1 MGISNVLEL
10 LGGVALFLFGMALMG
25 DSLKKVAGN
34 KLELIL
40 FRLSSTPL
48 KGILLGTGVTAVIQS
63 SSATSVMVV
72 GFVNSG
78 MMKVRQAIG
87 VVMGAIIGTSI
98 TGWIICLSDIGGG
111 SSGWLELLSTDTLT
125 AVIAVIGI
133 VLLVLLAL
141 LILTVLAV
149 LFVPIR
155 YRASGEK
162 EADRIEG
169 VAAVSFL
176 YPILSFKWQRTGNEN
191 RWALRLLGVRLKS
204 SRKAD
209 KDKAAEP
216 EKTEKGKAAE
226 PVKEEAKQPVIS
238 NAQNAETGN
247 AAQQTG
253 ENGTQETDRASS
265 ETGSA
270 GDKTSEKRAADK
282 QEKGTET
289 KARFTISGLCDKM
302 ENIRDNVEYYKE
314 RLTAEEN
321 RLFLKRTKERIFA
334 VLKSIK
340 PKVLTAR
347 IVCGTGSPDT
357 TGYVCAVY
365 GMLYPVIEDRISF
378 TADFENKVLDGEL
391 SVKGKVR
398 VATLVRH
405 GIKILLD
412 KQLKVFLKEMKRED

>member
-1 MGISNVLEL
+1 MQSGETAGLGIFYPKGYNNMWHV
-10 LGGVALFLFGMALMG
+10 
-25 DSLKKVAGN
+25 
-34 KLELIL
+34 IL
-40 FRLSSTPL
+40 Q
-48 KGILLGTGVTAVIQS
+48 IL
-63 SSATSVMVV
+63 
-72 GFVNSG
+72 
-78 MMKVRQAIG
+78 
-87 VVMGAIIGTSI
+87 
-98 TGWIICLSDIGGG
+98 
-111 SSGWLELLSTDTLT
+111 
-125 AVIAVIGI
+125 AVIGI

-176 YPILSFKWQRTGNEN
+176 YPFLSFKWQRAGNEN
-191 RWALRLLGVRLKS
+191 RWALRLLGIKLKS

-209 KDKAAEP
+209 KGKVAEP
-216 EKTEKGKAAE
+216 EKTDKGKVAEPEKTDKGKAEETAQAAKPEKAAE
-226 PVKEEAKQPVIS
+226 PVKEEKQPATPSV
-238 NAQNAETGN
+238 QNAEAKD
-247 AAQQTG
+247 AARQAEET
-253 ENGTQETDRASS
+253 GTQKTDRGSS
-265 ETGSA
+265 E
-270 GDKTSEKRAADK
+270 K
-282 QEKGTET
+282 

-302 ENIRDNVEYYKE
+302 EKIRDNVEYYKE

-347 IVCGTGSPDT
+347 VVCGTGSPDT

>member
-1 MGISNVLEL
+1 MQSGETAGLGIFYPKGYNNMWHV
-10 LGGVALFLFGMALMG
+10 
-25 DSLKKVAGN
+25 
-34 KLELIL
+34 IL
-40 FRLSSTPL
+40 Q
-48 KGILLGTGVTAVIQS
+48 IL
-63 SSATSVMVV
+63 
-72 GFVNSG
+72 
-78 MMKVRQAIG
+78 
-87 VVMGAIIGTSI
+87 
-98 TGWIICLSDIGGG
+98 
-111 SSGWLELLSTDTLT
+111 
-125 AVIAVIGI
+125 AVIGI

-176 YPILSFKWQRTGNEN
+176 YPFLSFKWQRAGNEN
-191 RWALRLLGVRLKS
+191 RWALRLLGIKLKS

-209 KDKAAEP
+209 KGKVAEP
-216 EKTEKGKAAE
+216 EKTDKGKAEETAQAAKPEKAAE
-226 PVKEEAKQPVIS
+226 PVKEEKQPATPSV
-238 NAQNAETGN
+238 QNAEAED
-247 AAQQTG
+247 AARQAEKT
-253 ENGTQETDRASS
+253 GTQETDRGSS
-265 ETGSA
+265 E
-270 GDKTSEKRAADK
+270 K
-282 QEKGTET
+282 

-347 IVCGTGSPDT
+347 VVCGTGSPDT

>member
-1 MGISNVLEL
+1 MQSGETAGLGIFYPKGYNNMWHV
-10 LGGVALFLFGMALMG
+10 
-25 DSLKKVAGN
+25 
-34 KLELIL
+34 IL
-40 FRLSSTPL
+40 Q
-48 KGILLGTGVTAVIQS
+48 IL
-63 SSATSVMVV
+63 
-72 GFVNSG
+72 
-78 MMKVRQAIG
+78 
-87 VVMGAIIGTSI
+87 
-98 TGWIICLSDIGGG
+98 
-111 SSGWLELLSTDTLT
+111 
-125 AVIAVIGI
+125 AVIGI

-176 YPILSFKWQRTGNEN
+176 YPFLSFKWQRAGNEN
-191 RWALRLLGVRLKS
+191 RWALRLLGIKLKS

-209 KDKAAEP
+209 KGKVAEP
-216 EKTEKGKAAE
+216 EKTDKGKAEETAQAAKPEKAAE
-226 PVKEEAKQPVIS
+226 PVKEEKQPATPSV
-238 NAQNAETGN
+238 QNAEAED
-247 AAQQTG
+247 AARQAEKT
-253 ENGTQETDRASS
+253 GTQETDRGSS
-265 ETGSA
+265 E
-270 GDKTSEKRAADK
+270 K
-282 QEKGTET
+282 

-302 ENIRDNVEYYKE
+302 EKIRDNVEYYKE

-347 IVCGTGSPDT
+347 VVCGTGSPDT

>member
-1 MGISNVLEL
+1 MQSGETAGLGIFYPKGYNNMWHV
-10 LGGVALFLFGMALMG
+10 
-25 DSLKKVAGN
+25 
-34 KLELIL
+34 IL
-40 FRLSSTPL
+40 Q
-48 KGILLGTGVTAVIQS
+48 IL
-63 SSATSVMVV
+63 
-72 GFVNSG
+72 
-78 MMKVRQAIG
+78 
-87 VVMGAIIGTSI
+87 
-98 TGWIICLSDIGGG
+98 
-111 SSGWLELLSTDTLT
+111 
-125 AVIAVIGI
+125 AVIGI

-176 YPILSFKWQRTGNEN
+176 YPFLSFKWQRAGNEN
-191 RWALRLLGVRLKS
+191 RWALRLLGIKLKGS
-204 SRKAD
+204 PKVD
-209 KDKAAEP
+209 KGKTTEP

-226 PVKEEAKQPVIS
+226 PEKTDKGKAEETAQAAKPEKAAEPVKEEKQPATPRV
-238 NAQNAETGN
+238 QNAEAED
-247 AAQQTG
+247 AARQAEET
-253 ENGTQETDRASS
+253 GTQKTDWVSS
-265 ETGSA
+265 E
-270 GDKTSEKRAADK
+270 K
-282 QEKGTET
+282 

-302 ENIRDNVEYYKE
+302 EKIRDNVEYYKE

-347 IVCGTGSPDT
+347 VVCGTGSPDT

-398 VATLVRH
+398 VVTLVRH

>member
-1 MGISNVLEL
+1 MWHV
-10 LGGVALFLFGMALMG
+10 
-25 DSLKKVAGN
+25 
-34 KLELIL
+34 IL
-40 FRLSSTPL
+40 Q
-48 KGILLGTGVTAVIQS
+48 IL
-63 SSATSVMVV
+63 
-72 GFVNSG
+72 
-78 MMKVRQAIG
+78 
-87 VVMGAIIGTSI
+87 
-98 TGWIICLSDIGGG
+98 
-111 SSGWLELLSTDTLT
+111 
-125 AVIAVIGI
+125 AVIGI

-141 LILTVLAV
+141 LILTVLVV

-176 YPILSFKWQRTGNEN
+176 YPLLSFKWQRAGNEN
-191 RWALRLLGVRLKS
+191 RWALRLLGIKLKS
-204 SRKAD
+204 SPKVD
-209 KDKAAEP
+209 KGKTTEP
-216 EKTEKGKAAE
+216 EKTEKGKVAEPEKTDKGKAEETAQAAKPEKAAE
-226 PVKEEAKQPVIS
+226 PVNEEKQPATPSV
-238 NAQNAETGN
+238 QNAEAED
-247 AAQQTG
+247 AARQAEET
-253 ENGTQETDRASS
+253 GTQKTDRVSS
-265 ETGSA
+265 E
-270 GDKTSEKRAADK
+270 K
-282 QEKGTET
+282 
-289 KARFTISGLCDKM
+289 KARFTIFGLCDKM

-347 IVCGTGSPDT
+347 VVCGTGSPDT

-398 VATLVRH
+398 VVTLVRH

>member
-1 MGISNVLEL
+1 MQSGETAGLGIFYPKGYNNMWHV
-10 LGGVALFLFGMALMG
+10 
-25 DSLKKVAGN
+25 
-34 KLELIL
+34 IL
-40 FRLSSTPL
+40 Q
-48 KGILLGTGVTAVIQS
+48 IL
-63 SSATSVMVV
+63 
-72 GFVNSG
+72 
-78 MMKVRQAIG
+78 
-87 VVMGAIIGTSI
+87 
-98 TGWIICLSDIGGG
+98 
-111 SSGWLELLSTDTLT
+111 
-125 AVIAVIGI
+125 AVIGI

-176 YPILSFKWQRTGNEN
+176 YPFLSFKWQHAGNEN
-191 RWALRLLGVRLKS
+191 RWALRLLGIKLKGS
-204 SRKAD
+204 PKVD
-209 KDKAAEP
+209 KGKTTEP
-216 EKTEKGKAAE
+216 EKTEKGKVAEPEKTDKGKAEETAQAAKPE
-226 PVKEEAKQPVIS
+226 KAAKPVKEEKQPATPSV
-238 NAQNAETGN
+238 QNAEAED
-247 AAQQTG
+247 AARQAEET
-253 ENGTQETDRASS
+253 GTQETDRVSS
-265 ETGSA
+265 E
-270 GDKTSEKRAADK
+270 K
-282 QEKGTET
+282 

-302 ENIRDNVEYYKE
+302 EKIRDNVEYYKE

-321 RLFLKRTKERIFA
+321 QLFLKRTKERIFA

-347 IVCGTGSPDT
+347 VVCGTGSPDT

-378 TADFENKVLDGEL
+378 TADFEKKVLDGEL

-398 VATLVRH
+398 VVTLVRH

>member
-1 MGISNVLEL
+1 MQSGETAGLGIFYPKGYNNMWHV
-10 LGGVALFLFGMALMG
+10 
-25 DSLKKVAGN
+25 
-34 KLELIL
+34 IL
-40 FRLSSTPL
+40 Q
-48 KGILLGTGVTAVIQS
+48 IL
-63 SSATSVMVV
+63 
-72 GFVNSG
+72 
-78 MMKVRQAIG
+78 
-87 VVMGAIIGTSI
+87 
-98 TGWIICLSDIGGG
+98 
-111 SSGWLELLSTDTLT
+111 
-125 AVIAVIGI
+125 AVIGI

-176 YPILSFKWQRTGNEN
+176 YPFLSFKWQHAGNEN
-191 RWALRLLGVRLKS
+191 RWALRLLGIKLKS

-209 KDKAAEP
+209 KGKVAEP
-216 EKTEKGKAAE
+216 EKTDKGKAEETAQAAKPEKAAE
-226 PVKEEAKQPVIS
+226 PVKEEKQPATPSV
-238 NAQNAETGN
+238 QNAEAED
-247 AAQQTG
+247 AARQAEET
-253 ENGTQETDRASS
+253 GTQETDRVSS
-265 ETGSA
+265 E
-270 GDKTSEKRAADK
+270 K
-282 QEKGTET
+282 

-340 PKVLTAR
+340 PTVLTAR

>member
-1 MGISNVLEL
+1 MQSGETAGLGIFYPKGYNNMWHV
-10 LGGVALFLFGMALMG
+10 
-25 DSLKKVAGN
+25 
-34 KLELIL
+34 IL
-40 FRLSSTPL
+40 Q
-48 KGILLGTGVTAVIQS
+48 IL
-63 SSATSVMVV
+63 
-72 GFVNSG
+72 
-78 MMKVRQAIG
+78 
-87 VVMGAIIGTSI
+87 
-98 TGWIICLSDIGGG
+98 
-111 SSGWLELLSTDTLT
+111 
-125 AVIAVIGI
+125 AVIGI

-191 RWALRLLGVRLKS
+191 RWALRLLGIRLKS

-216 EKTEKGKAAE
+216 EKGKAAE
-226 PVKEEAKQPVIS
+226 PVKEEKQPATSSV
-238 NAQNAETGN
+238 QNAEDGN
-247 AAQQTG
+247 AAQQTK

-282 QEKGTET
+282 QKKDTEK

>member
-1 MGISNVLEL
+1 MQSGETAGLGIFYPKGYNNMWHV
-10 LGGVALFLFGMALMG
+10 
-25 DSLKKVAGN
+25 
-34 KLELIL
+34 IL
-40 FRLSSTPL
+40 Q
-48 KGILLGTGVTAVIQS
+48 IL
-63 SSATSVMVV
+63 
-72 GFVNSG
+72 
-78 MMKVRQAIG
+78 
-87 VVMGAIIGTSI
+87 
-98 TGWIICLSDIGGG
+98 
-111 SSGWLELLSTDTLT
+111 
-125 AVIAVIGI
+125 AVIGI

-191 RWALRLLGVRLKS
+191 RWALRLLGIRLKS

-216 EKTEKGKAAE
+216 EKTDKGKVAEPEKADKGKAEETDKAAKPE
-226 PVKEEAKQPVIS
+226 KAAKPVKEEKQPATPSV
-238 NAQNAETGN
+238 QNAEAED
-247 AAQQTG
+247 AAQQAEET
-253 ENGTQETDRASS
+253 GTQETDRGSS

-282 QEKGTET
+282 QEKGTEK

>member
-1 MGISNVLEL
+1 MQSGETAGLGIFYPKGYNNMWHV
-10 LGGVALFLFGMALMG
+10 
-25 DSLKKVAGN
+25 
-34 KLELIL
+34 IL
-40 FRLSSTPL
+40 Q
-48 KGILLGTGVTAVIQS
+48 IL
-63 SSATSVMVV
+63 
-72 GFVNSG
+72 
-78 MMKVRQAIG
+78 
-87 VVMGAIIGTSI
+87 
-98 TGWIICLSDIGGG
+98 
-111 SSGWLELLSTDTLT
+111 
-125 AVIAVIGI
+125 AVIGI

-176 YPILSFKWQRTGNEN
+176 YPLLSFKWQRAGNEN
-191 RWALRLLGVRLKS
+191 RWALRLLGIKLKGS
-204 SRKAD
+204 PKAD
-209 KDKAAEP
+209 KAKAAEP
-216 EKTEKGKAAE
+216 EKTEKGKTAEPEKTEKGKADKGKAGKPEKAAE
-226 PVKEEAKQPVIS
+226 PVEEVKQP
-238 NAQNAETGN
+238 APAAET
-247 AAQQTG
+247 AEKRETAQQQT
-253 ENGTQETDRASS
+253 EETGTQKTDRASS
-265 ETGSA
+265 E
-270 GDKTSEKRAADK
+270 K
-282 QEKGTET
+282 

-347 IVCGTGSPDT
+347 VVCGTGSPDT

-398 VATLVRH
+398 VATLLRY

>member
-1 MGISNVLEL
+1 MQSGETAGLGIFYPKGYNNMWHV
-10 LGGVALFLFGMALMG
+10 
-25 DSLKKVAGN
+25 
-34 KLELIL
+34 IL
-40 FRLSSTPL
+40 Q
-48 KGILLGTGVTAVIQS
+48 IL
-63 SSATSVMVV
+63 
-72 GFVNSG
+72 
-78 MMKVRQAIG
+78 
-87 VVMGAIIGTSI
+87 
-98 TGWIICLSDIGGG
+98 
-111 SSGWLELLSTDTLT
+111 
-125 AVIAVIGI
+125 AVIGI

-169 VAAVSFL
+169 VAVVSFL
-176 YPILSFKWQRTGNEN
+176 YPFLSFKWQRAGNEN
-191 RWALRLLGVRLKS
+191 RWALRLLGIKLKGS
-204 SRKAD
+204 PKVD
-209 KDKAAEP
+209 KGKTTEP
-216 EKTEKGKAAE
+216 EKTEKGKVAEPEKTDKGKAEETAQAAKPEKAAE
-226 PVKEEAKQPVIS
+226 PVKEEKQPATPNV
-238 NAQNAETGN
+238 QNAEAED
-247 AAQQTG
+247 AARQAEET
-253 ENGTQETDRASS
+253 GTQKTDRVSS
-265 ETGSA
+265 E
-270 GDKTSEKRAADK
+270 K
-282 QEKGTET
+282 

-347 IVCGTGSPDT
+347 VVCGTGSPDT

-398 VATLVRH
+398 VVTLVRH

>member
-1 MGISNVLEL
+1 MQSGETAGLGIFYPKGYNNMWHV
-10 LGGVALFLFGMALMG
+10 
-25 DSLKKVAGN
+25 
-34 KLELIL
+34 IL
-40 FRLSSTPL
+40 Q
-48 KGILLGTGVTAVIQS
+48 IL
-63 SSATSVMVV
+63 
-72 GFVNSG
+72 
-78 MMKVRQAIG
+78 
-87 VVMGAIIGTSI
+87 
-98 TGWIICLSDIGGG
+98 
-111 SSGWLELLSTDTLT
+111 
-125 AVIAVIGI
+125 AVIGI

-176 YPILSFKWQRTGNEN
+176 YPLLSFKWQRAGNEN
-191 RWALRLLGVRLKS
+191 RWALRLLGIKLKS

-209 KDKAAEP
+209 KAKAAKPEKADKGKTAEP
-216 EKTEKGKAAE
+216 EKTDKGKTAEPEKTDKGKAEEAAKADKGKAVKTEKAAE
-226 PVKEEAKQPVIS
+226 PVKEAKQPAPADAENAEKRE
-238 NAQNAETGN
+238 NAQ
-247 AAQQTG
+247 QQTE
-253 ENGTQETDRASS
+253 ENGTQKTDRASS
-265 ETGSA
+265 E
-270 GDKTSEKRAADK
+270 K
-282 QEKGTET
+282 

-347 IVCGTGSPDT
+347 VVCGTGSPDT

-398 VATLVRH
+398 VATLLRY

>member
-1 MGISNVLEL
+1 MQSGETAGLGIFYPKGYNNMWHV
-10 LGGVALFLFGMALMG
+10 
-25 DSLKKVAGN
+25 
-34 KLELIL
+34 IL
-40 FRLSSTPL
+40 Q
-48 KGILLGTGVTAVIQS
+48 IL
-63 SSATSVMVV
+63 
-72 GFVNSG
+72 
-78 MMKVRQAIG
+78 
-87 VVMGAIIGTSI
+87 
-98 TGWIICLSDIGGG
+98 
-111 SSGWLELLSTDTLT
+111 
-125 AVIAVIGI
+125 AVIGI

-141 LILTVLAV
+141 LILTVLVV

-176 YPILSFKWQRTGNEN
+176 YPFLSFKWQRAGNEN
-191 RWALRLLGVRLKS
+191 RWALRLLGIKLKGS
-204 SRKAD
+204 PKVD
-209 KDKAAEP
+209 KGKTTEP
-216 EKTEKGKAAE
+216 EKTEKGKVAEPEKTDKGKAEETAQAAKPEKAAE
-226 PVKEEAKQPVIS
+226 PVKEEKQPATPSV
-238 NAQNAETGN
+238 QNAEAED
-247 AAQQTG
+247 AARQAEET
-253 ENGTQETDRASS
+253 GTQETDRGSS
-265 ETGSA
+265 E
-270 GDKTSEKRAADK
+270 K
-282 QEKGTET
+282 

-302 ENIRDNVEYYKE
+302 EKIRDNVEYYKE

-347 IVCGTGSPDT
+347 VVCGTGSPDT

>member
-1 MGISNVLEL
+1 MQSGETAGLGIFYPKGYNNMWHV
-10 LGGVALFLFGMALMG
+10 
-25 DSLKKVAGN
+25 
-34 KLELIL
+34 IL
-40 FRLSSTPL
+40 Q
-48 KGILLGTGVTAVIQS
+48 IL
-63 SSATSVMVV
+63 
-72 GFVNSG
+72 
-78 MMKVRQAIG
+78 
-87 VVMGAIIGTSI
+87 
-98 TGWIICLSDIGGG
+98 
-111 SSGWLELLSTDTLT
+111 
-125 AVIAVIGI
+125 AVIGI

-176 YPILSFKWQRTGNEN
+176 YPFLSFKWQRAGNEN
-191 RWALRLLGVRLKS
+191 RWALRLLGIKLKS

-209 KDKAAEP
+209 KGKVAEP
-216 EKTEKGKAAE
+216 EKTDKGKAEETAQAAKPE
-226 PVKEEAKQPVIS
+226 KAADPVKEEKQPATPSV
-238 NAQNAETGN
+238 QNAEAED
-247 AAQQTG
+247 AARQAEET
-253 ENGTQETDRASS
+253 GTQKMDRGSS
-265 ETGSA
+265 E
-270 GDKTSEKRAADK
+270 K
-282 QEKGTET
+282 

-302 ENIRDNVEYYKE
+302 EKIRDNVEYYKE
-314 RLTAEEN
+314 RLTVEEN

-347 IVCGTGSPDT
+347 VVCGTGSPDT

-398 VATLVRH
+398 VVTLVRH
-405 GIKILLD
+405 GIKD
-412 KQLKVFLKEMKRED
+412 RKSVV

>member
-1 MGISNVLEL
+1 MQSGETAGLGIFYPKGYNNMWHV
-10 LGGVALFLFGMALMG
+10 
-25 DSLKKVAGN
+25 
-34 KLELIL
+34 IL
-40 FRLSSTPL
+40 Q
-48 KGILLGTGVTAVIQS
+48 IL
-63 SSATSVMVV
+63 
-72 GFVNSG
+72 
-78 MMKVRQAIG
+78 
-87 VVMGAIIGTSI
+87 
-98 TGWIICLSDIGGG
+98 
-111 SSGWLELLSTDTLT
+111 
-125 AVIAVIGI
+125 AVIGI

-176 YPILSFKWQRTGNEN
+176 YPFLSFKWQRADNEN
-191 RWALRLLGVRLKS
+191 RWALRLLGIKLNGSPKV
-204 SRKAD
+204 D
-209 KDKAAEP
+209 KGKTTEP
-216 EKTEKGKAAE
+216 EKTEKGKVAEPEKTDKGKAEETAQAAKPEKAAE
-226 PVKEEAKQPVIS
+226 PVKEEKQPATPNV
-238 NAQNAETGN
+238 QNAEAED
-247 AAQQTG
+247 AARQAEET
-253 ENGTQETDRASS
+253 GTQKTDRVSS
-265 ETGSA
+265 E
-270 GDKTSEKRAADK
+270 K
-282 QEKGTET
+282 

-302 ENIRDNVEYYKE
+302 EKIRDNVEYYKE

-347 IVCGTGSPDT
+347 VVCGTGSPDT

-398 VATLVRH
+398 VVTLVRH

>member
-1 MGISNVLEL
+1 MQSGETAGLGIFYPKGYNNMWHV
-10 LGGVALFLFGMALMG
+10 
-25 DSLKKVAGN
+25 
-34 KLELIL
+34 IL
-40 FRLSSTPL
+40 Q
-48 KGILLGTGVTAVIQS
+48 IL
-63 SSATSVMVV
+63 
-72 GFVNSG
+72 
-78 MMKVRQAIG
+78 
-87 VVMGAIIGTSI
+87 
-98 TGWIICLSDIGGG
+98 
-111 SSGWLELLSTDTLT
+111 
-125 AVIAVIGI
+125 AVIGI

-176 YPILSFKWQRTGNEN
+176 YPFLSFKWQRAGNEN
-191 RWALRLLGVRLKS
+191 RWALRLLGIKLKGS
-204 SRKAD
+204 PKVD
-209 KDKAAEP
+209 KGKTTEP
-216 EKTEKGKAAE
+216 EKTEKGKVAEPKKTDKGKAEETAQAAKPEKAAE
-226 PVKEEAKQPVIS
+226 PVKEEKQPATPSV
-238 NAQNAETGN
+238 QNAEAED
-247 AAQQTG
+247 AARQAEET
-253 ENGTQETDRASS
+253 GTQETDRVSS
-265 ETGSA
+265 E
-270 GDKTSEKRAADK
+270 K
-282 QEKGTET
+282 

-347 IVCGTGSPDT
+347 VVCGTGSPDT
-357 TGYVCAVY
+357 AGYVCAVY

>member
-1 MGISNVLEL
+1 MQSGETAGLGIFCPKGYNNMWHV
-10 LGGVALFLFGMALMG
+10 
-25 DSLKKVAGN
+25 
-34 KLELIL
+34 IL
-40 FRLSSTPL
+40 Q
-48 KGILLGTGVTAVIQS
+48 IL
-63 SSATSVMVV
+63 
-72 GFVNSG
+72 
-78 MMKVRQAIG
+78 
-87 VVMGAIIGTSI
+87 
-98 TGWIICLSDIGGG
+98 
-111 SSGWLELLSTDTLT
+111 
-125 AVIAVIGI
+125 AVIGI

-176 YPILSFKWQRTGNEN
+176 YPFLSFKWQRAGNEN
-191 RWALRLLGVRLKS
+191 RWALRLLGIKLKGS
-204 SRKAD
+204 PKVD
-209 KDKAAEP
+209 KGKTTEP
-216 EKTEKGKAAE
+216 EKTEKGKVAEPEKTDKGKAEETAQAAK
-226 PVKEEAKQPVIS
+226 PVKEEKQPATPSV
-238 NAQNAETGN
+238 QNAEAED
-247 AAQQTG
+247 AARQAEKT
-253 ENGTQETDRASS
+253 GTQETDRGSS
-265 ETGSA
+265 E
-270 GDKTSEKRAADK
+270 K
-282 QEKGTET
+282 

-347 IVCGTGSPDT
+347 VVCGTGSPDT

-365 GMLYPVIEDRISF
+365 SMLYPVIEDRISF

-398 VATLVRH
+398 VVTLVRH

>member
-1 MGISNVLEL
+1 MQSGETAGLGIFYPKGYNNMWHV
-10 LGGVALFLFGMALMG
+10 
-25 DSLKKVAGN
+25 
-34 KLELIL
+34 IL
-40 FRLSSTPL
+40 Q
-48 KGILLGTGVTAVIQS
+48 IL
-63 SSATSVMVV
+63 
-72 GFVNSG
+72 
-78 MMKVRQAIG
+78 
-87 VVMGAIIGTSI
+87 
-98 TGWIICLSDIGGG
+98 
-111 SSGWLELLSTDTLT
+111 
-125 AVIAVIGI
+125 AVIGI

-155 YRASGEK
+155 YRVSGEK

-176 YPILSFKWQRTGNEN
+176 YPFLSFKWQRAGNEN
-191 RWALRLLGVRLKS
+191 RWALRLLGIKLKS

-209 KDKAAEP
+209 KGKVAEP
-216 EKTEKGKAAE
+216 EKTDKGKAEETAQAAKPEKAAE
-226 PVKEEAKQPVIS
+226 PVKEEKQPATPSV
-238 NAQNAETGN
+238 QNAEAED
-247 AAQQTG
+247 AARQAEET
-253 ENGTQETDRASS
+253 GTQETDRVSS
-265 ETGSA
+265 E
-270 GDKTSEKRAADK
+270 K
-282 QEKGTET
+282 

-302 ENIRDNVEYYKE
+302 EKIRDNVEYYKE

-347 IVCGTGSPDT
+347 VVCGTGSPDT

>member
-1 MGISNVLEL
+1 MQSGETAGLGIFYPKGYNNMWHV
-10 LGGVALFLFGMALMG
+10 
-25 DSLKKVAGN
+25 
-34 KLELIL
+34 IL
-40 FRLSSTPL
+40 Q
-48 KGILLGTGVTAVIQS
+48 IL
-63 SSATSVMVV
+63 
-72 GFVNSG
+72 
-78 MMKVRQAIG
+78 
-87 VVMGAIIGTSI
+87 
-98 TGWIICLSDIGGG
+98 
-111 SSGWLELLSTDTLT
+111 
-125 AVIAVIGI
+125 AVIGI

-176 YPILSFKWQRTGNEN
+176 YPFLSFKWQRAGNEN
-191 RWALRLLGVRLKS
+191 RWALRLLGIKLKGS
-204 SRKAD
+204 PKVD
-209 KDKAAEP
+209 KGKTTEP
-216 EKTEKGKAAE
+216 EKTEKGKVAEPEKTDKGKAEETAQAAKPEKAAE
-226 PVKEEAKQPVIS
+226 PVKEEKQPATPSV
-238 NAQNAETGN
+238 QNAEAED
-247 AAQQTG
+247 AARQAEET
-253 ENGTQETDRASS
+253 GTQETDRVSS
-265 ETGSA
+265 E
-270 GDKTSEKRAADK
+270 K
-282 QEKGTET
+282 

-347 IVCGTGSPDT
+347 VVCGTGSPDT

>member
-1 MGISNVLEL
+1 MQSGETAGLGIFYPKGYNNMWHV
-10 LGGVALFLFGMALMG
+10 
-25 DSLKKVAGN
+25 
-34 KLELIL
+34 IL
-40 FRLSSTPL
+40 Q
-48 KGILLGTGVTAVIQS
+48 IL
-63 SSATSVMVV
+63 
-72 GFVNSG
+72 
-78 MMKVRQAIG
+78 
-87 VVMGAIIGTSI
+87 
-98 TGWIICLSDIGGG
+98 
-111 SSGWLELLSTDTLT
+111 
-125 AVIAVIGI
+125 AVIGI

-176 YPILSFKWQRTGNEN
+176 YPFLSFKWQRAGNEN
-191 RWALRLLGVRLKS
+191 RWALRLLGIKLKGS
-204 SRKAD
+204 PKVD
-209 KDKAAEP
+209 KGKTTEP
-216 EKTEKGKAAE
+216 EKTEKGKVAEPEKTDKGKAEETAQAAKPEKAAE
-226 PVKEEAKQPVIS
+226 PVKEEKQPATPNV
-238 NAQNAETGN
+238 QNAEAED
-247 AAQQTG
+247 AARQAEET
-253 ENGTQETDRASS
+253 GTQETDRASS
-265 ETGSA
+265 EKK
-270 GDKTSEKRAADK
+270 D
-282 QEKGTET
+282 
-289 KARFTISGLCDKM
+289 RFTISGLCDKM
-302 ENIRDNVEYYKE
+302 EKIRDNVEYYKE

-347 IVCGTGSPDT
+347 VVCGTGSPDT

-398 VATLVRH
+398 VVTLVRH

>member
-1 MGISNVLEL
+1 MQSGETAGLGIFYPKGYNNMWHV
-10 LGGVALFLFGMALMG
+10 
-25 DSLKKVAGN
+25 
-34 KLELIL
+34 IL
-40 FRLSSTPL
+40 Q
-48 KGILLGTGVTAVIQS
+48 IL
-63 SSATSVMVV
+63 
-72 GFVNSG
+72 
-78 MMKVRQAIG
+78 
-87 VVMGAIIGTSI
+87 
-98 TGWIICLSDIGGG
+98 
-111 SSGWLELLSTDTLT
+111 
-125 AVIAVIGI
+125 AVIGI

-176 YPILSFKWQRTGNEN
+176 YPFLSFKWQRAGNEN
-191 RWALRLLGVRLKS
+191 RWALRLLGIKLKGS
-204 SRKAD
+204 PKVD
-209 KDKAAEP
+209 KGKTTEP
-216 EKTEKGKAAE
+216 EKTEKSKPAEPEKTDKGKAEETAQAAKPEKTTE
-226 PVKEEAKQPVIS
+226 PVKEEKQPATPSV
-238 NAQNAETGN
+238 QNAEAED
-247 AAQQTG
+247 AARQAEET
-253 ENGTQETDRASS
+253 GTQKTDRVSS
-265 ETGSA
+265 E
-270 GDKTSEKRAADK
+270 K
-282 QEKGTET
+282 

-302 ENIRDNVEYYKE
+302 EKIRDNVEYYKE

-347 IVCGTGSPDT
+347 VVCGTGSPDT

-378 TADFENKVLDGEL
+378 TADFENKVFDGEL

>member
-1 MGISNVLEL
+1 MQSGETAGLGIFYPKGYNNMWHV
-10 LGGVALFLFGMALMG
+10 
-25 DSLKKVAGN
+25 
-34 KLELIL
+34 IL
-40 FRLSSTPL
+40 Q
-48 KGILLGTGVTAVIQS
+48 IL
-63 SSATSVMVV
+63 
-72 GFVNSG
+72 
-78 MMKVRQAIG
+78 
-87 VVMGAIIGTSI
+87 
-98 TGWIICLSDIGGG
+98 
-111 SSGWLELLSTDTLT
+111 
-125 AVIAVIGI
+125 AVIGI

-141 LILTVLAV
+141 LILTVLVV

-176 YPILSFKWQRTGNEN
+176 YPFLSFKWQRAGNEN
-191 RWALRLLGVRLKS
+191 RWALRLLGIKLKS

-209 KDKAAEP
+209 KEKPAEP
-216 EKTEKGKAAE
+216 EKTEKSKPAEPEKTDKGKAEETAQAAKPEKAAE
-226 PVKEEAKQPVIS
+226 PVKEEKQPATPNV
-238 NAQNAETGN
+238 QNAEAED
-247 AAQQTG
+247 AARQAEET
-253 ENGTQETDRASS
+253 GTQKTDRVSS
-265 ETGSA
+265 E
-270 GDKTSEKRAADK
+270 K
-282 QEKGTET
+282 

-302 ENIRDNVEYYKE
+302 EKIRDNVEYYKE

-347 IVCGTGSPDT
+347 VVCGTGSPDT

>member
-1 MGISNVLEL
+1 MQSGETAGLGIFYPKGYNNMWHV
-10 LGGVALFLFGMALMG
+10 
-25 DSLKKVAGN
+25 
-34 KLELIL
+34 IL
-40 FRLSSTPL
+40 Q
-48 KGILLGTGVTAVIQS
+48 IL
-63 SSATSVMVV
+63 
-72 GFVNSG
+72 
-78 MMKVRQAIG
+78 
-87 VVMGAIIGTSI
+87 
-98 TGWIICLSDIGGG
+98 
-111 SSGWLELLSTDTLT
+111 
-125 AVIAVIGI
+125 AVIGI

-191 RWALRLLGVRLKS
+191 RWALRLLGIRLKS
-204 SRKAD
+204 SWKAD
-209 KDKAAEP
+209 KD
-216 EKTEKGKAAE
+216 KAAE

-247 AAQQTG
+247 AAQQTK
-253 ENGTQETDRASS
+253 ENGTQETDRDSS

>member
-1 MGISNVLEL
+1 MQSGETAGLGIFYPKGYNNMWHV
-10 LGGVALFLFGMALMG
+10 
-25 DSLKKVAGN
+25 
-34 KLELIL
+34 IL
-40 FRLSSTPL
+40 Q
-48 KGILLGTGVTAVIQS
+48 IL
-63 SSATSVMVV
+63 
-72 GFVNSG
+72 
-78 MMKVRQAIG
+78 
-87 VVMGAIIGTSI
+87 
-98 TGWIICLSDIGGG
+98 
-111 SSGWLELLSTDTLT
+111 
-125 AVIAVIGI
+125 AVIGI

-176 YPILSFKWQRTGNEN
+176 YPFLSFKWQRAGNEN
-191 RWALRLLGVRLKS
+191 RWALRLLGIKLKS
-204 SRKAD
+204 SPKVD
-209 KDKAAEP
+209 KGKTTEP
-216 EKTEKGKAAE
+216 EKTEKGKVAEPEKTDKGKAEETAQAAKPEKAAE
-226 PVKEEAKQPVIS
+226 PVKEEKQPATPSV
-238 NAQNAETGN
+238 QNAEAED
-247 AAQQTG
+247 AARQAEET
-253 ENGTQETDRASS
+253 GTQKTDRVSS
-265 ETGSA
+265 E
-270 GDKTSEKRAADK
+270 K
-282 QEKGTET
+282 

-347 IVCGTGSPDT
+347 VVCGTGSPDT

-398 VATLVRH
+398 VATIVRH

>member
-1 MGISNVLEL
+1 MQSGETAGLGIFYPKGYNNMWHV
-10 LGGVALFLFGMALMG
+10 
-25 DSLKKVAGN
+25 
-34 KLELIL
+34 IL
-40 FRLSSTPL
+40 Q
-48 KGILLGTGVTAVIQS
+48 IL
-63 SSATSVMVV
+63 
-72 GFVNSG
+72 
-78 MMKVRQAIG
+78 
-87 VVMGAIIGTSI
+87 
-98 TGWIICLSDIGGG
+98 
-111 SSGWLELLSTDTLT
+111 
-125 AVIAVIGI
+125 AVIGI

-169 VAAVSFL
+169 VAVVSFL
-176 YPILSFKWQRTGNEN
+176 YPFLSFKWQRAGNEN
-191 RWALRLLGVRLKS
+191 RWALRLLGIKLKS

-209 KDKAAEP
+209 KGKAEETAQAAKP
-216 EKTEKGKAAE
+216 EKAAE
-226 PVKEEAKQPVIS
+226 PVKEEKQPATPSV
-238 NAQNAETGN
+238 QNAEAED
-247 AAQQTG
+247 AARQAEET
-253 ENGTQETDRASS
+253 GTQKTDRGSS
-265 ETGSA
+265 E
-270 GDKTSEKRAADK
+270 K
-282 QEKGTET
+282 
-289 KARFTISGLCDKM
+289 KARFTISGLCDKIKK
-302 ENIRDNVEYYKE
+302 IRDNVEYYKE

-347 IVCGTGSPDT
+347 VVCGTGSPDT

-398 VATLVRH
+398 VVTLVRH

>member
-1 MGISNVLEL
+1 MQNGETAGLGIFCPKGYNNMWHV
-10 LGGVALFLFGMALMG
+10 
-25 DSLKKVAGN
+25 
-34 KLELIL
+34 IL
-40 FRLSSTPL
+40 Q
-48 KGILLGTGVTAVIQS
+48 IL
-63 SSATSVMVV
+63 
-72 GFVNSG
+72 
-78 MMKVRQAIG
+78 
-87 VVMGAIIGTSI
+87 
-98 TGWIICLSDIGGG
+98 
-111 SSGWLELLSTDTLT
+111 
-125 AVIAVIGI
+125 AVIGI

-141 LILTVLAV
+141 LILMVLAV

-176 YPILSFKWQRTGNEN
+176 YPFLSFKWQRAGNEN
-191 RWALRLLGVRLKS
+191 RWVLRLLGIKLKS

-209 KDKAAEP
+209 KGKVAEPVKTGKGKVAQPEKTEKSKPAEP
-216 EKTEKGKAAE
+216 EKTDKGKAEETAQAAKPEKAAE
-226 PVKEEAKQPVIS
+226 PVKEEKQPATPNV
-238 NAQNAETGN
+238 QNAEAED
-247 AAQQTG
+247 AARQAEET
-253 ENGTQETDRASS
+253 GTQKTDRVSS
-265 ETGSA
+265 E
-270 GDKTSEKRAADK
+270 K
-282 QEKGTET
+282 

-302 ENIRDNVEYYKE
+302 EKIRDNVEYYKE

-347 IVCGTGSPDT
+347 VVCGTGSPDT

>member
-1 MGISNVLEL
+1 MQSGETAGLGIFYPKGYNNMWHV
-10 LGGVALFLFGMALMG
+10 
-25 DSLKKVAGN
+25 
-34 KLELIL
+34 IL
-40 FRLSSTPL
+40 Q
-48 KGILLGTGVTAVIQS
+48 IL
-63 SSATSVMVV
+63 
-72 GFVNSG
+72 
-78 MMKVRQAIG
+78 
-87 VVMGAIIGTSI
+87 
-98 TGWIICLSDIGGG
+98 
-111 SSGWLELLSTDTLT
+111 
-125 AVIAVIGI
+125 AVIGI

-176 YPILSFKWQRTGNEN
+176 YPFLSFKWQRAGNEN
-191 RWALRLLGVRLKS
+191 RWALRLLGIKLKGS
-204 SRKAD
+204 PKVD
-209 KDKAAEP
+209 KGKTTEP
-216 EKTEKGKAAE
+216 EKTEKGKVAEPEKTDKGKAEETAQAAKPEKAAE
-226 PVKEEAKQPVIS
+226 PVKEEKQPATPRV
-238 NAQNAETGN
+238 QNAEAED
-247 AAQQTG
+247 AARQAEET
-253 ENGTQETDRASS
+253 GTQKTDWVSS
-265 ETGSA
+265 E
-270 GDKTSEKRAADK
+270 K
-282 QEKGTET
+282 

-347 IVCGTGSPDT
+347 VVCGTGSPDT

-398 VATLVRH
+398 VVTLVRH

>member
-1 MGISNVLEL
+1 MQSGETAGLGIFYPKGYNNMWHV
-10 LGGVALFLFGMALMG
+10 
-25 DSLKKVAGN
+25 
-34 KLELIL
+34 IL
-40 FRLSSTPL
+40 Q
-48 KGILLGTGVTAVIQS
+48 IL
-63 SSATSVMVV
+63 
-72 GFVNSG
+72 
-78 MMKVRQAIG
+78 
-87 VVMGAIIGTSI
+87 
-98 TGWIICLSDIGGG
+98 
-111 SSGWLELLSTDTLT
+111 
-125 AVIAVIGI
+125 AVIGI

-176 YPILSFKWQRTGNEN
+176 YPFLSFKWQRAGNEN
-191 RWALRLLGVRLKS
+191 RWALRLLGIKLKS
-204 SRKAD
+204 SPKVD
-209 KDKAAEP
+209 KGKTTEP
-216 EKTEKGKAAE
+216 EKTEKGKVAEPEKTDKGKAEETAQAAKPEKAAE
-226 PVKEEAKQPVIS
+226 PVKEEKQPATPSV
-238 NAQNAETGN
+238 QNAKAEDAARQSEETG
-247 AAQQTG
+247 
-253 ENGTQETDRASS
+253 TQKTDRVSS
-265 ETGSA
+265 E
-270 GDKTSEKRAADK
+270 K
-282 QEKGTET
+282 

-347 IVCGTGSPDT
+347 VVCGTGSPDT

>member
-1 MGISNVLEL
+1 MQSGETAGLGIFYPKGYNNMWHV
-10 LGGVALFLFGMALMG
+10 
-25 DSLKKVAGN
+25 
-34 KLELIL
+34 IL
-40 FRLSSTPL
+40 Q
-48 KGILLGTGVTAVIQS
+48 IL
-63 SSATSVMVV
+63 
-72 GFVNSG
+72 
-78 MMKVRQAIG
+78 
-87 VVMGAIIGTSI
+87 
-98 TGWIICLSDIGGG
+98 
-111 SSGWLELLSTDTLT
+111 
-125 AVIAVIGI
+125 AVIGI

-176 YPILSFKWQRTGNEN
+176 YPFLSFKWQRAGNEN
-191 RWALRLLGVRLKS
+191 RWALRLLGIRLKS

-209 KDKAAEP
+209 KGKVAEP
-216 EKTEKGKAAE
+216 EKTDKGKAEETAQAAKPEKAAE
-226 PVKEEAKQPVIS
+226 PVKEEKQPATPSV
-238 NAQNAETGN
+238 QNAEAED
-247 AAQQTG
+247 AARQAEKT
-253 ENGTQETDRASS
+253 GTQETDRGSS
-265 ETGSA
+265 E
-270 GDKTSEKRAADK
+270 K
-282 QEKGTET
+282 
-289 KARFTISGLCDKM
+289 KARFTISRLCDKM

-347 IVCGTGSPDT
+347 VVCGTGSPDT

-398 VATLVRH
+398 VVTLVRH

>member
-1 MGISNVLEL
+1 MQSGETAGLGIFYPKGYNNMWHV
-10 LGGVALFLFGMALMG
+10 
-25 DSLKKVAGN
+25 
-34 KLELIL
+34 IL
-40 FRLSSTPL
+40 Q
-48 KGILLGTGVTAVIQS
+48 IL
-63 SSATSVMVV
+63 
-72 GFVNSG
+72 
-78 MMKVRQAIG
+78 
-87 VVMGAIIGTSI
+87 
-98 TGWIICLSDIGGG
+98 
-111 SSGWLELLSTDTLT
+111 
-125 AVIAVIGI
+125 AVIGI

-176 YPILSFKWQRTGNEN
+176 YPFLSFKWQRAGNEN
-191 RWALRLLGVRLKS
+191 RWALRLLGIKLKS

-209 KDKAAEP
+209 KEKPAEP
-216 EKTEKGKAAE
+216 EKTEKGKVAEPEKTDKGKAEETAQAAKPEKAAE
-226 PVKEEAKQPVIS
+226 PVKEEKQPATPNV
-238 NAQNAETGN
+238 QNAEAED
-247 AAQQTG
+247 AARQAEKT
-253 ENGTQETDRASS
+253 GTQETDRGSS
-265 ETGSA
+265 E
-270 GDKTSEKRAADK
+270 K
-282 QEKGTET
+282 

-347 IVCGTGSPDT
+347 VVCGTGSPDT

>member
-1 MGISNVLEL
+1 MQSGETAGLGIFYPKGYNNMWHV
-10 LGGVALFLFGMALMG
+10 
-25 DSLKKVAGN
+25 
-34 KLELIL
+34 IL
-40 FRLSSTPL
+40 Q
-48 KGILLGTGVTAVIQS
+48 IL
-63 SSATSVMVV
+63 
-72 GFVNSG
+72 
-78 MMKVRQAIG
+78 
-87 VVMGAIIGTSI
+87 
-98 TGWIICLSDIGGG
+98 
-111 SSGWLELLSTDTLT
+111 
-125 AVIAVIGI
+125 AVIGI

-155 YRASGEK
+155 YRALGEK

-176 YPILSFKWQRTGNEN
+176 YPLLSFKWQRAGNEN
-191 RWALRLLGVRLKS
+191 RWALRLLGIKLKGS
-204 SRKAD
+204 PKAD
-209 KDKAAEP
+209 KGKTEKL
-216 EKTEKGKAAE
+216 EKTEKAAE
-226 PVKEEAKQPVIS
+226 PVEEAKQP
-238 NAQNAETGN
+238 APTDAENAEKRET
-247 AAQQTG
+247 AQQHTEETG
-253 ENGTQETDRASS
+253 IKKTDRTSS
-265 ETGSA
+265 E
-270 GDKTSEKRAADK
+270 K
-282 QEKGTET
+282 
-289 KARFTISGLCDKM
+289 KARFTISGLCDKI
-302 ENIRDNVEYYKE
+302 ENVRDNVEYYKE

-321 RLFLKRTKERIFA
+321 RQFLKRTKERIFA

-347 IVCGTGSPDT
+347 VVCGTGSPDT

-398 VATLVRH
+398 VATLLRH

>member
-1 MGISNVLEL
+1 MQSGETAGLGIFYPKGYNNMWHV
-10 LGGVALFLFGMALMG
+10 
-25 DSLKKVAGN
+25 
-34 KLELIL
+34 IL
-40 FRLSSTPL
+40 Q
-48 KGILLGTGVTAVIQS
+48 IL
-63 SSATSVMVV
+63 
-72 GFVNSG
+72 
-78 MMKVRQAIG
+78 
-87 VVMGAIIGTSI
+87 
-98 TGWIICLSDIGGG
+98 
-111 SSGWLELLSTDTLT
+111 
-125 AVIAVIGI
+125 AVIGI

-176 YPILSFKWQRTGNEN
+176 YPFLSFKWQRAGNEN
-191 RWALRLLGVRLKS
+191 RWALRLLGIKLKS

-209 KDKAAEP
+209 KGKVAEP
-216 EKTEKGKAAE
+216 EKTDKGKAEETAQAAKPEKAAE
-226 PVKEEAKQPVIS
+226 PAKEEKQPATPSV
-238 NAQNAETGN
+238 QNAEAED
-247 AAQQTG
+247 AARQAEET
-253 ENGTQETDRASS
+253 GTQKTDRGSS
-265 ETGSA
+265 E
-270 GDKTSEKRAADK
+270 K
-282 QEKGTET
+282 

-302 ENIRDNVEYYKE
+302 EKIRDNVEYYKE

-347 IVCGTGSPDT
+347 VVCGTGSPDT

>member
-1 MGISNVLEL
+1 MQSGETAGLGIFYPKGYNNMWHV
-10 LGGVALFLFGMALMG
+10 
-25 DSLKKVAGN
+25 
-34 KLELIL
+34 IL
-40 FRLSSTPL
+40 Q
-48 KGILLGTGVTAVIQS
+48 IL
-63 SSATSVMVV
+63 
-72 GFVNSG
+72 
-78 MMKVRQAIG
+78 
-87 VVMGAIIGTSI
+87 
-98 TGWIICLSDIGGG
+98 
-111 SSGWLELLSTDTLT
+111 
-125 AVIAVIGI
+125 AVIGI

-176 YPILSFKWQRTGNEN
+176 YPFLSFKWQRAGNEN
-191 RWALRLLGVRLKS
+191 RWALRLLGIKLKS

-209 KDKAAEP
+209 KGKVAEP
-216 EKTEKGKAAE
+216 EKTDKGKAEETAQAAKPEKAAE
-226 PVKEEAKQPVIS
+226 PVKEEKQPAAPSV
-238 NAQNAETGN
+238 QNAEAED
-247 AAQQTG
+247 AARQAEET
-253 ENGTQETDRASS
+253 GTQKTDRGSS
-265 ETGSA
+265 E
-270 GDKTSEKRAADK
+270 K
-282 QEKGTET
+282 
-289 KARFTISGLCDKM
+289 KARFTISWLCDKM
-302 ENIRDNVEYYKE
+302 EKIRDNVEYYKE

-347 IVCGTGSPDT
+347 VVCGTGSPDT

>member
-1 MGISNVLEL
+1 MQSGETAGLGIFYPKGYNNMWHV
-10 LGGVALFLFGMALMG
+10 
-25 DSLKKVAGN
+25 
-34 KLELIL
+34 IL
-40 FRLSSTPL
+40 Q
-48 KGILLGTGVTAVIQS
+48 IL
-63 SSATSVMVV
+63 
-72 GFVNSG
+72 
-78 MMKVRQAIG
+78 
-87 VVMGAIIGTSI
+87 
-98 TGWIICLSDIGGG
+98 
-111 SSGWLELLSTDTLT
+111 
-125 AVIAVIGI
+125 AVIGI

-176 YPILSFKWQRTGNEN
+176 YPFLSFKWQRAGNEN
-191 RWALRLLGVRLKS
+191 RWALRLLGIKLKS

-209 KDKAAEP
+209 KGKVAEP
-216 EKTEKGKAAE
+216 EKTDKGKAEETAQAAKPEKATE
-226 PVKEEAKQPVIS
+226 PVKEEKQPATPSV
-238 NAQNAETGN
+238 QNAEAED
-247 AAQQTG
+247 AARQAEET
-253 ENGTQETDRASS
+253 GTQKTDRGSS
-265 ETGSA
+265 E
-270 GDKTSEKRAADK
+270 K
-282 QEKGTET
+282 

-302 ENIRDNVEYYKE
+302 EKIRDNVEYYKE
-314 RLTAEEN
+314 CLTAEEN

-347 IVCGTGSPDT
+347 VVCGTGSPDT

>member
-1 MGISNVLEL
+1 MQSGETAGLGIFYPKGYNNMWHV
-10 LGGVALFLFGMALMG
+10 
-25 DSLKKVAGN
+25 
-34 KLELIL
+34 IL
-40 FRLSSTPL
+40 Q
-48 KGILLGTGVTAVIQS
+48 IL
-63 SSATSVMVV
+63 
-72 GFVNSG
+72 
-78 MMKVRQAIG
+78 
-87 VVMGAIIGTSI
+87 
-98 TGWIICLSDIGGG
+98 
-111 SSGWLELLSTDTLT
+111 
-125 AVIAVIGI
+125 AVIGI

-141 LILTVLAV
+141 LILMVLAV

-176 YPILSFKWQRTGNEN
+176 YPFLSFKWQRAGNEN
-191 RWALRLLGVRLKS
+191 RWALRLLGIKLKGS
-204 SRKAD
+204 PKVD
-209 KDKAAEP
+209 KGKTTEP
-216 EKTEKGKAAE
+216 EKTEKGKVAEPEKTDKGKAEETAQAAKPEKAAE
-226 PVKEEAKQPVIS
+226 PVKEEKQPATPSV
-238 NAQNAETGN
+238 QNAEAED
-247 AAQQTG
+247 AARQAEET
-253 ENGTQETDRASS
+253 GTQKTDRVSS
-265 ETGSA
+265 E
-270 GDKTSEKRAADK
+270 K
-282 QEKGTET
+282 

-302 ENIRDNVEYYKE
+302 EKIRDNVEYYKE
-314 RLTAEEN
+314 CLTAEEN

-347 IVCGTGSPDT
+347 VVCGTGSPDT

-378 TADFENKVLDGEL
+378 TADFENKILDGEL

-398 VATLVRH
+398 VVTLVRH

>member
-1 MGISNVLEL
+1 MQSGETAGLGIFYPKGYNNMWHV
-10 LGGVALFLFGMALMG
+10 
-25 DSLKKVAGN
+25 
-34 KLELIL
+34 IL
-40 FRLSSTPL
+40 Q
-48 KGILLGTGVTAVIQS
+48 IL
-63 SSATSVMVV
+63 
-72 GFVNSG
+72 
-78 MMKVRQAIG
+78 
-87 VVMGAIIGTSI
+87 
-98 TGWIICLSDIGGG
+98 
-111 SSGWLELLSTDTLT
+111 
-125 AVIAVIGI
+125 AVIGI

-176 YPILSFKWQRTGNEN
+176 YPLLSFKWQRAGNEN
-191 RWALRLLGVRLKS
+191 RWALRLLGIKLKGS
-204 SRKAD
+204 PKAD
-209 KDKAAEP
+209 KGKTEKL
-216 EKTEKGKAAE
+216 EKTEKAAE
-226 PVKEEAKQPVIS
+226 PVEEAKQP
-238 NAQNAETGN
+238 APTDAENAEKRET
-247 AAQQTG
+247 AQQHTEETG
-253 ENGTQETDRASS
+253 IKKTDRTSS
-265 ETGSA
+265 E
-270 GDKTSEKRAADK
+270 K
-282 QEKGTET
+282 
-289 KARFTISGLCDKM
+289 KARFTISGLCDKI
-302 ENIRDNVEYYKE
+302 ENVRDNVEYYKE

-321 RLFLKRTKERIFA
+321 RQFLKRTKERIFA

-347 IVCGTGSPDT
+347 VVCGTGSPDT

-398 VATLVRH
+398 VATLLRH

>member
-1 MGISNVLEL
+1 MQSGETAGLGIFYPKGYNNMWHV
-10 LGGVALFLFGMALMG
+10 
-25 DSLKKVAGN
+25 
-34 KLELIL
+34 IL
-40 FRLSSTPL
+40 Q
-48 KGILLGTGVTAVIQS
+48 IL
-63 SSATSVMVV
+63 
-72 GFVNSG
+72 
-78 MMKVRQAIG
+78 
-87 VVMGAIIGTSI
+87 
-98 TGWIICLSDIGGG
+98 
-111 SSGWLELLSTDTLT
+111 
-125 AVIAVIGI
+125 AVIGI

-176 YPILSFKWQRTGNEN
+176 YPLLSFKWQRAGNEN
-191 RWALRLLGVRLKS
+191 RWALRLLGIKLKS

-209 KDKAAEP
+209 KAKAAEP
-216 EKTEKGKAAE
+216 ERADKGKAEEPGKADKGKDVKMEKAAE
-226 PVKEEAKQPVIS
+226 PVKEVKQPAPADAK
-238 NAQNAETGN
+238 NTEKRET
-247 AAQQTG
+247 AQQT
-253 ENGTQETDRASS
+253 
-265 ETGSA
+265 
-270 GDKTSEKRAADK
+270 K
-282 QEKGTET
+282 

-321 RLFLKRTKERIFA
+321 RQFLKRTKERIFA

-340 PKVLTAR
+340 PKVLTACV
-347 IVCGTGSPDT
+347 VCGTGSPDT

-398 VATLVRH
+398 VATLLRY

>member
-1 MGISNVLEL
+1 MQSGETAGLGIFYPKGYNNMWHV
-10 LGGVALFLFGMALMG
+10 
-25 DSLKKVAGN
+25 
-34 KLELIL
+34 IL
-40 FRLSSTPL
+40 Q
-48 KGILLGTGVTAVIQS
+48 IL
-63 SSATSVMVV
+63 
-72 GFVNSG
+72 
-78 MMKVRQAIG
+78 
-87 VVMGAIIGTSI
+87 
-98 TGWIICLSDIGGG
+98 
-111 SSGWLELLSTDTLT
+111 
-125 AVIAVIGI
+125 AVIGI

-162 EADRIEG
+162 EADKIEG

-176 YPILSFKWQRTGNEN
+176 YPFLSFKWQRAGNEN
-191 RWALRLLGVRLKS
+191 RWALRLLGIKLKGS
-204 SRKAD
+204 PKVD
-209 KDKAAEP
+209 KGKTTEP
-216 EKTEKGKAAE
+216 EKTEKGKPAEPEKTDKGKAEETAQAAK
-226 PVKEEAKQPVIS
+226 PVKEEKQPATPNV
-238 NAQNAETGN
+238 QNAEAED
-247 AAQQTG
+247 AARQAEET
-253 ENGTQETDRASS
+253 GTQKTDRVSS
-265 ETGSA
+265 E
-270 GDKTSEKRAADK
+270 K
-282 QEKGTET
+282 

-302 ENIRDNVEYYKE
+302 EKIRDNVEYYKE

-347 IVCGTGSPDT
+347 VVCGTGSPDT

>member
-1 MGISNVLEL
+1 MQSGETAGLGIFYPKGYNNMWHV
-10 LGGVALFLFGMALMG
+10 
-25 DSLKKVAGN
+25 
-34 KLELIL
+34 IL
-40 FRLSSTPL
+40 Q
-48 KGILLGTGVTAVIQS
+48 IL
-63 SSATSVMVV
+63 
-72 GFVNSG
+72 
-78 MMKVRQAIG
+78 
-87 VVMGAIIGTSI
+87 
-98 TGWIICLSDIGGG
+98 
-111 SSGWLELLSTDTLT
+111 
-125 AVIAVIGI
+125 AVIGI

-176 YPILSFKWQRTGNEN
+176 YPFLSFKWQRAGNEN
-191 RWALRLLGVRLKS
+191 RWALRLLGIKLKGS
-204 SRKAD
+204 PKVD
-209 KDKAAEP
+209 KGKTTEP
-216 EKTEKGKAAE
+216 EKTEKGKVAEPEKTDKGKAEETAQAAKPEKAAE
-226 PVKEEAKQPVIS
+226 PVKEEKQPATPNV
-238 NAQNAETGN
+238 QNAEAED
-247 AAQQTG
+247 AARQAEET
-253 ENGTQETDRASS
+253 GTQKTDRVSS
-265 ETGSA
+265 E
-270 GDKTSEKRAADK
+270 K
-282 QEKGTET
+282 
-289 KARFTISGLCDKM
+289 KARFTISRLCDKM

-347 IVCGTGSPDT
+347 VVCGTGSPDT

-398 VATLVRH
+398 VVTLVRH